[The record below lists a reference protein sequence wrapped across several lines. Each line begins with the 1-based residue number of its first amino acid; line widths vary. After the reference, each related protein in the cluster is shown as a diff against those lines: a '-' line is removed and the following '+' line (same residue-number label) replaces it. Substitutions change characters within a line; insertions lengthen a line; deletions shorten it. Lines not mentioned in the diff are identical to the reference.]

1 MKTEFRDIDAILDS
15 FQRSSAT
22 ELLLSTPEFELRASK
37 RKEAPRVEL
46 RGNVRAVDRNQAES
60 PASSL
65 APVPAIAPIAQRA
78 ARQEMMTNAPQGH
91 AFVKAANLGTFYR
104 APKPGAPPYVNVGD
118 TIAPDDEVCLI
129 EVMKMFTPLRA
140 GVKGV
145 VREILV
151 DDSSLVEFDQRL
163 FLVELHD

>member
-1 MKTEFRDIDAILDS
+1 
-15 FQRSSAT
+15 
-22 ELLLSTPEFELRASK
+22 
-37 RKEAPRVEL
+37 
-46 RGNVRAVDRNQAES
+46 
-60 PASSL
+60 
-65 APVPAIAPIAQRA
+65 
-78 ARQEMMTNAPQGH
+78 MTNAPQGH

-118 TIAPDDEVCLI
+118 TVAPDDEVCLI